1 MVTLISILVSIL
13 FACEVALV
21 KYCQVK
27 KRSLVIFSLFVM
39 ILAFTALMV
48 TGDITLAYGGL
59 E

>member
-1 MVTLISILVSIL
+1 MVALISILVGIS

-21 KYCQVK
+21 RYCQVK
-27 KRSLVIFSLFVM
+27 KRSLIVFSLFVM
-39 ILAFTALMV
+39 LLVVTALMV